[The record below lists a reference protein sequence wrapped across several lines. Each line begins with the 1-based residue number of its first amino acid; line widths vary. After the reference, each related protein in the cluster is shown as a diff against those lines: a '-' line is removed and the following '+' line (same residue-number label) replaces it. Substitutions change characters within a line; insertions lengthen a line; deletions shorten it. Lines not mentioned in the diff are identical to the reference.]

1 MKVLKYFLLSLVL
14 STVPVWA
21 GPVGTIEQSES
32 GILLKFQ
39 SHPMSDVLDRI
50 HKATGIQ
57 ITYPEDLRGVNISI
71 SVKAAD
77 WPAAIEEL
85 LDGYNF
91 MSMWSSDLQNSRIKI
106 LGGGTAIVTAS
117 HDKSTHLLPML
128 KVNGTSMKPALEHG
142 DEIRIDRDY
151 FKNNS
156 PQRNDLIALKFNT
169 RERLMVKRILA
180 IPGDR
185 VEFKSNQMFINGKVF
200 ATTRSVR
207 SSKILSLQIKRY
219 GNRIPANNYIV
230 MGDNRNNSFDS
241 GDFGLIS
248 MPQLEGKVIKQ

>member
-1 MKVLKYFLLSLVL
+1 MGLLKYFLLCLVL

-39 SHPMSDVLDRI
+39 SHPVSDVLERI

-57 ITYPEDLRGVNISI
+57 ITYPEDLRSINISI

-77 WPAAIEEL
+77 WPSAMEEL
-85 LDGYNF
+85 LDGYNV
-91 MSMWSSDLQNSRIKI
+91 MSMWGSDLKSSRIKI
-106 LGGGTAIVTAS
+106 LGGGPTIVTAS
-117 HDKSTHLLPML
+117 HTKHTHPKL
-128 KVNGTSMKPALEHG
+128 KVNGRSMKPALKHG
-142 DEIRIDRDY
+142 DEIQVDRDY
-151 FKNNS
+151 FKNHS
-156 PQRNDLIALKFNT
+156 PKRNDMVALKFNA

-180 IPGDR
+180 VPGDH
-185 VEFKSNQMFINGKVF
+185 VEFRSNQMLINGKSF
-200 ATTRSVR
+200 AIASSVS
-207 SSKILSLQIKRY
+207 SSKILPLQLKRY
-219 GNRIPANNYIV
+219 GNRIPQNNYIV
-230 MGDNRNNSFDS
+230 MGDNRSNSFDS